1 MTPFREK
8 KVPKMRKTRKKE
20 NMSLIIDRRKKSK
33 NYKVKMKNMINRT
46 ILVKVSQTLKVLM
59 MVIMKKK

>member
-1 MTPFREK
+1 ML
-8 KVPKMRKTRKKE
+8 KTRKKE

-46 ILVKVSQTLKVLM
+46 ILVKVSQTSKVLM